1 MSPKT
6 EVSGFKGSPSFANG
20 TYKSAVGL
28 ALATAFILV
37 WIIGAVGILGADG
50 DPADLMYLVVFSV
63 GIGGAIIARFQPQ
76 GMARTMLATAVA
88 QMLIAM
94 AALIL
99 GQQHLP
105 YMSVFEILS
114 LNGFFAALFL
124 GSARLFRKAA
134 REAR

>member
-1 MSPKT
+1 MTS
-6 EVSGFKGSPSFANG
+6 G

-28 ALATAFILV
+28 ALVTAFILV
-37 WIIGAVGILGADG
+37 WIIGAVGVLGADG
-50 DPADLMYLVVFSV
+50 DPADLMYLGVLAV
-63 GIGGAIIARFQPQ
+63 GIVGAIIARFQPR
-76 GMARTMLATAVA
+76 GMARTMRATAVA
-88 QMLIAM
+88 QMLVAM
-94 AALIL
+94 VALIL

-134 REAR
+134 REDR

>member
-1 MSPKT
+1 MNSR
-6 EVSGFKGSPSFANG
+6 

-37 WIIGAVGILGADG
+37 WIIGAVGVLGADG
-50 DPADLMYLVVFSV
+50 DPADLMYLGVFAV
-63 GIGGAIIARFQPQ
+63 GIVGAIIARLQPR
-76 GMARTMLATAVA
+76 GMARTMRAMAVA
-88 QMLIAM
+88 QMLVAVV
-94 AALIL
+94 ALIL

-105 YMSVFEILS
+105 YMSVSEILS

>member
-1 MSPKT
+1 
-6 EVSGFKGSPSFANG
+6 
-20 TYKSAVGL
+20 
-28 ALATAFILV
+28 
-37 WIIGAVGILGADG
+37 
-50 DPADLMYLVVFSV
+50 
-63 GIGGAIIARFQPQ
+63 
-76 GMARTMLATAVA
+76 MLATAVA
-88 QMLIAM
+88 QMLVAM

-134 REAR
+134 QEAR

>member
-1 MSPKT
+1 MTS
-6 EVSGFKGSPSFANG
+6 G

-28 ALATAFILV
+28 ALVTAFILV
-37 WIIGAVGILGADG
+37 WIIGAVGVLGADG
-50 DPADLMYLVVFSV
+50 DPADLMYLGVLAV
-63 GIGGAIIARFQPQ
+63 GIVGAIIARFQPR
-76 GMARTMLATAVA
+76 GMARAMRATAVA
-88 QMLIAM
+88 QMLVAM
-94 AALIL
+94 VALIL

>member
-1 MSPKT
+1 MKT
-6 EVSGFKGSPSFANG
+6 EN
-20 TYKSAVGL
+20 TNYKAAVAL
-28 ALATAFILV
+28 ALATAFILFWV
-37 WIIGAVGILGADG
+37 IGAVGVLGADG
-50 DPADLMYLVVFSV
+50 DPADLMYIGVFAV
-63 GIGGAIIARFQPQ
+63 GIVGAIIARFQPR
-76 GMARTMLATAVA
+76 GMARAMRATAVA
-88 QMLIAM
+88 QMLVAM
-94 AALIL
+94 VALIL